1 MPSPTL
7 KDYKLLRVQ
16 VYEYLREQMRTGK
29 LKPGDNIRVNELIKE
44 LGVSRTPLR
53 EALLVLHA
61 YGFVAILPQRGI
73 IIKDLTVQEVK
84 DIYELLGGLE
94 SRLLLS
100 VFDKIGKSELDRLK
114 RINEEM
120 LEALSNN
127 KFNYYERNLAFHE
140 VFIKLSENQQMIN
153 TIRIFK
159 QRLYEF
165 PEKEFGGKW
174 KKINYKEHKKFIRL
188 LEKNQ
193 IKAAAEYLRDV
204 HWQFK
209 YPESFK

>member
-1 MPSPTL
+1 MPSPKL

-29 LKPGDNIRVNELIKE
+29 LKSGDIIRVNELIKE

-61 YGFVAILPQRGI
+61 YGFVTILPQRGI

-100 VFDKIGKSELDRLK
+100 VFDKIGKSELNRLK

-127 KFNYYERNLAFHE
+127 NFNYYERNLAFHE

-153 TIRIFK
+153 IIRIAK

-165 PEKEFGGKW
+165 PEKEFGDKW
-174 KKINYKEHKKFIRL
+174 KKINYKEHKKIIRL
-188 LEKNQ
+188 LGKKQ
-193 IKAAAEYLRDV
+193 IKEAAECMRDV
-204 HWQFK
+204 HWHFK